1 MFNYFTTWLGTYF
14 GSKLNNEKG
23 QGMIEYVLLVA
34 LIAIVLILVLTNVG
48 TGITAKFQEVV
59 DAL

>member
-1 MFNYFTTWLGTYF
+1 MFNYFMAWLGTHL
-14 GSKLNNEKG
+14 GNEKG